1 MAAVRAHIAEQLTR
15 PGEELLSTGEA
26 AQLLG
31 TSRQHVVNLCD
42 AGKLPSTWA
51 GKHRR
56 VRRGDVELVASG
68 GRRLSRDQLRS
79 LLLGHAIAGRVAAD
93 PEAARE
99 LAEPER
105 EKGAS
110 KRLGRSTRVRLQA
123 VLPAQEAALRQEPTT
138 ERVPVLDRGEEG
150 EVARASDHTR
160 ETTEG
165 SEQTQLVRR
174 LETSPVKA
182 IESAPRALLC
192 GSGVIEAGQE
202 NATVQNTRI
211 SAQSVV
217 TVMLASNPGPVVVH
231 YISLQ
236 PRAGFTLHMSA
247 PVSSATPFTYA
258 VWLF

>member
-1 MAAVRAHIAEQLTR
+1 MSWFEKRRWSRQRAEEERQALAASVEEMTTDEQASEEEEVWSEEEEEEKGMSGPALIPPKLRLQSLPLPAVRLEVT
-15 PGEELLSTGEA
+15 
-26 AQLLG
+26 
-31 TSRQHVVNLCD
+31 
-42 AGKLPSTWA
+42 
-51 GKHRR
+51 KHGPARR
-56 VRRGDVELVASG
+56 
-68 GRRLSRDQLRS
+68 
-79 LLLGHAIAGRVAAD
+79 
-93 PEAARE
+93 EAARE
-99 LAEPER
+99 LAEPGKEM
-105 EKGAS
+105 GAS

-123 VLPAQEAALRQEPTT
+123 VLPAQEATLRQEPTT

-160 ETTEG
+160 ENSEG
-165 SEQTQLVRR
+165 SEQTKLVRR

-182 IESAPRALLC
+182 SESAPRALLC

-217 TVMLASNPGPVVVH
+217 TVMLAGNPGPVVVH

>member
-1 MAAVRAHIAEQLTR
+1 MSWFEKRRWSRQRAEEERQALAASVEEMTTDEQASEEEEVWSEEEEGEKGMSGPALIPPKLRLQSLPLPAVRLEVT
-15 PGEELLSTGEA
+15 
-26 AQLLG
+26 
-31 TSRQHVVNLCD
+31 
-42 AGKLPSTWA
+42 
-51 GKHRR
+51 KHGPARR
-56 VRRGDVELVASG
+56 
-68 GRRLSRDQLRS
+68 
-79 LLLGHAIAGRVAAD
+79 
-93 PEAARE
+93 EAARE
-99 LAEPER
+99 LAEPGK

-123 VLPAQEAALRQEPTT
+123 VLPAQESALRQEPTT

-160 ETTEG
+160 ENSEG
-165 SEQTQLVRR
+165 SEQTKLVRR

-217 TVMLASNPGPVVVH
+217 TVMLAGNPGPVVVH